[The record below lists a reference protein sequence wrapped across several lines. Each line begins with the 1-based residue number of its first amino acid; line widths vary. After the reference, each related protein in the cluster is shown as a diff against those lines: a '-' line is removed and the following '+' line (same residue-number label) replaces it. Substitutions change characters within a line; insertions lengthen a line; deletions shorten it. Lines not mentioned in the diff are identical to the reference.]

1 VRVGYFS
8 TLRLVHLSDL
18 HLGFRQFQRQTPAG
32 INQREADVAQAFA
45 RAVDKLIALK
55 PDVILIGGDVFHTV
69 RPTNTAILHAFRQF
83 SRLVESLPES
93 HIVVVAGNHDMP
105 RSTETICILRL
116 FEQGFSARGDA
127 RTDGGGADDAVT
139 GAGGE
144 AIALPALP
152 IYVADREARRI
163 NFPHLD
169 LSVLAVPDL
178 PPGTVELAPD
188 PGARY
193 NVLLMHGEVKGALP
207 AADDSD
213 RAAMQIP
220 VEDLTRTGWDYVAL
234 GHYHVYKRIADH
246 VYYSG
251 SLEYTSSNPW
261 GELAE
266 EKATKLPGKGMIE
279 RDLATGKQTFHP
291 LPPSRAVLDL
301 PPIEGRGMSAAD
313 LDAAI
318 QHAVAR
324 IPGGLDGKVVR
335 LLTRNVPRHIAREL
349 DHKALRELQRKALH
363 FHLDMRRPEMV
374 RRESSGGPGRRP
386 SLAETLRDAL
396 RARPVVSGV
405 ERDELVALGLRYL
418 EEAELSEPA
427 REFPGADA

>member
-1 VRVGYFS
+1 VRI
-8 TLRLVHLSDL
+8 VHLSDL

-45 RAVDKLIALK
+45 RAVDKLITIA
-55 PDVILIGGDVFHTV
+55 PEVILIGGDVFHTV

-83 SRLVESLPES
+83 ARLVEKLPETQ
-93 HIVVVAGNHDMP
+93 IVVVAGNHDMP

-116 FEQGFSARGDA
+116 FEQGFAARERA
-127 RTDGGGADDAVT
+127 GAPS
-139 GAGGE
+139 E
-144 AIALPALP
+144 ELPALP
-152 IYVADREARRI
+152 IHVADREARRI
-163 NFPHLD
+163 HFPHLD

-178 PPGTVELAPD
+178 PPGTVELVPD
-188 PGARY
+188 PAVKY
-193 NVLLMHGEVKGALP
+193 NVLLLHGEVKGALP
-207 AADDSD
+207 HADEAD

-220 VEDLTRTGWDYVAL
+220 LEDVTRRGWNYVAL

-251 SLEYTSSNPW
+251 SLEYTSTNPW

-266 EKATKLPGKGMIE
+266 EKAAKLPGKGMIE

-291 LPPSRAVLDL
+291 LPASRPVLDL
-301 PPIEGRGMSAAD
+301 APLEGRGMSAAD

-318 QHAVAR
+318 QSAVGR
-324 IPGGLDGKVVR
+324 IAGGIDGKVVR
-335 LLTRNVPRHIAREL
+335 LVAKNVPRHIAREL
-349 DHKALRELQRKALH
+349 DHKALRELQKRALH

-374 RRESSGGPGRRP
+374 RRESSGSPGRRP
-386 SLAETLRDAL
+386 SLADTLRDAL
-396 RARPVVSGV
+396 RARTVTTGV

-418 EEAELSEPA
+418 EEAELSEPT
-427 REFPGADA
+427 RELPGAEG

>member
-1 VRVGYFS
+1 M
-8 TLRLVHLSDL
+8 RLVHLSDL
-18 HLGFRQFQRQTPAG
+18 HLGFRQYQRQTPAG
-32 INQREADVAQAFA
+32 INQREADVALAFT
-45 RAVDKLIALK
+45 RAVDKLIQIA

-83 SRLVESLPES
+83 QRLVSQLPDTE
-93 HIVVVAGNHDMP
+93 IVVVAGNHDMP
-105 RSTETICILRL
+105 RSTETMCILRL
-116 FEQGFSARGDA
+116 FEAGFVAREREGD
-127 RTDGGGADDAVT
+127 DG
-139 GAGGE
+139 E
-144 AIALPALP
+144 SLPALP
-152 IYVADREARRI
+152 ILVADRTARQLK
-163 NFPHLD
+163 FPRLG
-169 LSVLAVPDL
+169 LTVLAVPDL
-178 PPGTVELAPD
+178 PPGTVDLAPD
-188 PGARY
+188 PEARY

-207 AADDSD
+207 HADETD

-220 VEDLTRTGWDYVAL
+220 LEDVTRTGWDYVAL

-266 EKATKLPGKGMIE
+266 EKAAKLPGKGMIE

-291 LPPSRAVLDL
+291 LPASRPVLDL

-318 QHAVAR
+318 QQAVAR
-324 IPGGLDGKVVR
+324 VQGGVDGKVVR
-335 LLTRNVPRHIAREL
+335 LVAKNVPRHIARDL
-349 DHKALRELQRKALH
+349 DHKALRELQKKALH

-374 RRESSGGPGRRP
+374 RRESSGAPGRRP
-386 SLAETLRDAL
+386 SLADTLRESL

-405 ERDELVALGLRYL
+405 DREELVALGMRYL
-418 EEAELSEPA
+418 EDAELAETS
-427 REFPGADA
+427 RDLPGGEG